1 MKSLHDVV
9 VRPIITEDS
18 MEMARNRKYVF
29 EVRKDCNKVEIKE
42 AVEKLFKVEVAN
54 VNTLN
59 VPGKQKRLGNRPQG
73 STSTWKKA
81 FVTLTPDSRT
91 IEFFDGMY

>member
-18 MEMARNRKYVF
+18 MEMARNKKYVF
-29 EVRKDCNKVEIKE
+29 EVRKDCNKVEVKE
-42 AVEKLFKVEVAN
+42 AVEKLFKVEVAS

-59 VPGKQKRLGNRPQG
+59 VPGKKKRLGNRPQG
-73 STSTWKKA
+73 STTTWKKA
-81 FVTLTPDSRT
+81 FVTLKPDSKT